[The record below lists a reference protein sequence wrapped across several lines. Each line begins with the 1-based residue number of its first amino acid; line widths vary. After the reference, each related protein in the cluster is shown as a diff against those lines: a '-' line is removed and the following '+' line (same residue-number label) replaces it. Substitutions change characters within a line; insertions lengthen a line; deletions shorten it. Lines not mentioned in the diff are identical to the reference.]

1 MGSSYILAID
11 QGTSGTKAVIF
22 DSKGRIVAKATE
34 PLKSYFPQ
42 PGYVEQDPLEIYQ
55 SVLDSV
61 RKCLKEFS
69 RKVSG
74 TLAEIAVCG
83 ISNQRETF
91 VLWDSSGR
99 PICPAIVWQCKRSV
113 AICDRLKDS
122 TLEDEV
128 KKRTGLIIDPY
139 FSGTKLVWLYENDE
153 RIRKTL
159 EKGNVYFGTIDSWL
173 LFKLTEGKSYLT
185 DYTNACRTL
194 LFNISDL
201 QWDAYLLTSFNLKN
215 LNLPQPK
222 PSSFAF
228 GESDFEGL
236 FPDKVKISAMIGD
249 SHAAAFGEGCFSSGM
264 AKATMGTGS
273 SILLDTGTDRIKSA
287 SGMVTTIC
295 WSTSDRVE
303 YALEGIIVTC
313 GATINWLRDHLG
325 LFSDSR
331 QTEQMARSVQNT
343 NGVYLIPA
351 FSGLGAPHWKMD
363 ATAAILGL
371 TFGCDKNHVVR
382 AGLESIAYQIKDAIA
397 AMQQDSGIKLTELKV
412 DGGIT
417 ANHFVMQFLAD
428 LLQTNVVNI
437 GIEEVSAL
445 GAAYLAGLEHG
456 IFRNI
461 NQLKNLSFVKTRFC
475 PGRDGSKV
483 LASYEGWKEAVQ
495 RLLWPAPNKK
505 GATPPEAMSAQ
516 HDPKN
521 IRAEPQR

>member
-1 MGSSYILAID
+1 MGGSYILAID
-11 QGTSGTKAVIF
+11 QGTSGTKTVIF

-61 RKCLKEFS
+61 KKCLKEFS

-91 VLWDSSGR
+91 VLWDGSGR

-153 RIRKTL
+153 RIRETIQ
-159 EKGNVYFGTIDSWL
+159 EGNAYFGTIDSWL
-173 LFKLTEGKSYLT
+173 LFRLTEGKSYFT

-194 LFNISDL
+194 LFNINDL
-201 QWDAYLLTSFNLKN
+201 RWDDYLLTSLNLKN

-236 FPDKVKISAMIGD
+236 VSGKVKISAMIGD

-273 SILLDTGTDRIKSA
+273 SILLNTGTDRIKSA
-287 SGMVTTIC
+287 SGMVTTIS
-295 WSTSDRVE
+295 WSMSDRTE

-313 GATINWLRDHLG
+313 GATINWLRDRLG
-325 LFSDSR
+325 LFADSR
-331 QTEQMARSVQNT
+331 ETEQMARSVQNT

-363 ATAAILGL
+363 AKAAILGL
-371 TFGCDKNHVVR
+371 TFGCDKHHVVR
-382 AGLESIAYQIKDAIA
+382 AGLESIAYQIKDVVA
-397 AMQQDSGIKLTELKV
+397 AMQRDSGIKLTELKV

-417 ANHFVMQFLAD
+417 ANHFVMQLLAD

-445 GAAYLAGLEHG
+445 GAASLAGLEQG
-456 IFRNI
+456 IFRDI
-461 NQLKNLSFVKTRFC
+461 DQLKNFSLIKTRFC
-475 PGRDGSKV
+475 PSPDSSKV
-483 LASYEGWKEAVQ
+483 LTFYEGWKEAVQ
-495 RLLWPAPNKK
+495 QLLWSGPNK
-505 GATPPEAMSAQ
+505 ADRTPPGAMSAQ
-516 HDPKN
+516 DDPKT
-521 IRAEPQR
+521 IRLERE